1 MSELIDVKK
10 IRKNRGLTQE
20 ALALTCGVSTRTV
33 QNWEKGGVIPEVA
46 KKLLSQMAMKH
57 ETDSPLTTPHRQQS
71 VTVTKRHAL
80 NSLSMAR
87 TGSTMQVT
95 TNADGTVTIQ
105 KIDTPDANA
114 IPIMSVQAN
123 IDTGVTTPHDPE
135 PIPATAEVIPIVPS
149 EVAGEM
155 GVDIRKYVEKNADE
169 LDSIDP
175 TKLLKNPDLAEQVA
189 GTSMLPTFAP
199 GDVVFVKFLP
209 DKAKIIDGKTYY
221 FDLRTLPTMIRK
233 VKFEDGERLRLIA
246 KNPAF
251 ADIIINRCDILNI
264 GRVIG
269 MFRQTFGDQYDEI
282 EEVRRKKDEQIDK
295 FIDQNKEALSIIKNL
310 IEKK

>member
-1 MSELIDVKK
+1 MNVRQIREKLK
-10 IRKNRGLTQE
+10 ITQ
-20 ALALTCGVSTRTV
+20 ATLADMCGVTSRTI
-33 QNWEKGGVIPEVA
+33 QNWENGQTIPESMLR
-46 KKLLSQMAMKH
+46 LLEKISAEG
-57 ETDSPLTTPHRQQS
+57 ETASC
-71 VTVTKRHAL
+71 
-80 NSLSMAR
+80 NSE
-87 TGSTMQVT
+87 
-95 TNADGTVTIQ
+95 
-105 KIDTPDANA
+105 PNA
-114 IPIMSVQAN
+114 IPIYGVQAN
-123 IDTGVTTPHDPE
+123 IDTGQTSPKAPE
-135 PIPATAEVIPIVPS
+135 PIPANAEVIPIIPS
-149 EVAGEM
+149 EVASEM

-233 VKFEDGERLRLIA
+233 VKFEGGDRLRLVA

-282 EEVRRKKDEQIDK
+282 EEVRRRKDGQIDK
-295 FIDQNKEALSIIKNL
+295 LIDQNAKALESIGNL
-310 IEKK
+310 VDVIRNR

>member
-1 MSELIDVKK
+1 MKVENQRLIEVCEYLMYQKK
-10 IRKNRGLTQE
+10 EQSLASISNAVFGHKNYFT
-20 ALALTCGVSTRTV
+20 ALKRQDT
-33 QNWEKGGVIPEVA
+33 NP
-46 KKLLSQMAMKH
+46 SQMVINYLVDKH
-57 ETDSPLTTPHRQQS
+57 NVNSDYIWRGEGEMLKDSEQQ
-71 VTVTKRHAL
+71 
-80 NSLSMAR
+80 
-87 TGSTMQVT
+87 G
-95 TNADGTVTIQ
+95 
-105 KIDTPDANA
+105 
-114 IPIMSVQAN
+114 IPIYGLQAN
-123 IDTGVTTPHDPE
+123 IDTGVITPHDPE
-135 PIPATAEVIPIVPS
+135 PIQATAEVIPIVPS

-155 GVDIRKYVEKNADE
+155 GVDIRKFVEKNADE

-233 VKFEDGERLRLIA
+233 VKFEGGDRLRLIA

-251 ADIIINRCDILNI
+251 ADIAINRCDILNI

-269 MFRQTFGDQYDEI
+269 MFRQSFGDQYDEI
-282 EEVRRKKDEQIDK
+282 EEVRRKKDHQIDK
-295 FIDQNKEALSIIKNL
+295 LIDQNAKALESIGNLVDVIKNRG
-310 IEKK
+310 

>member
-1 MSELIDVKK
+1 MK
-10 IRKNRGLTQE
+10 
-20 ALALTCGVSTRTV
+20 STVYQRV
-33 QNWEKGGVIPEVA
+33 AEVA
-46 KKLLSQMAMKH
+46 NFLIFSKAALDKQDLAAKLGYNASSFSQIINGRVPVSDKFMDKLLTFAPAINEKWLLTGDGNML
-57 ETDSPLTTPHRQQS
+57 TDNNNTEP
-71 VTVTKRHAL
+71 
-80 NSLSMAR
+80 
-87 TGSTMQVT
+87 
-95 TNADGTVTIQ
+95 
-105 KIDTPDANA
+105 NA
-114 IPIMSVQAN
+114 IPIHPIQAN
-123 IDTGVTTPHDPE
+123 IDNGTLQPHDSE
-135 PIPATAEVIPIVPS
+135 PIPANAEIIPIVPS

-155 GVDIRKYVEKNADE
+155 GIDIRKYVEKNADE

-221 FDLRTLPTMIRK
+221 FDLRTLPTLIRK
-233 VKFEDGERLRLIA
+233 VKFEDCDRLRLVA

-282 EEVRRKKDEQIDK
+282 EEVRRRKDGQIDK
-295 FIDQNKEALSIIKNL
+295 LIDQNTKALESIGNLVDYIKERN
-310 IEKK
+310 E